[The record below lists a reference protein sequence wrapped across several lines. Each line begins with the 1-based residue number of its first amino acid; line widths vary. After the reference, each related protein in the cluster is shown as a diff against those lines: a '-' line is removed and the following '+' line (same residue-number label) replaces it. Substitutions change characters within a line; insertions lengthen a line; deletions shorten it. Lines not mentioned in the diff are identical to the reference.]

1 MTKDVLITIAGLHYD
16 AGEASGDE
24 TEPIEV
30 TTPGMYYFKNGKHY
44 ILYDEVMEGFD
55 GNTKN
60 VIKLTEDSLDI
71 TKKGVSNVHM
81 IFEKNRKN
89 VSYYNTPFG
98 SLLIGI
104 DAKSVDI
111 AETEDAI
118 DVKVKYNLE
127 VNYEHLADC
136 SITMNIKSKEAGN
149 FTLS

>member
-1 MTKDVLITIAGLHYD
+1 MTKDVLLSISGLQFAAKDEEDIEPVEMITAGD
-16 AGEASGDE
+16 
-24 TEPIEV
+24 
-30 TTPGMYYFKNGKHY
+30 YYKKNGKHY

-60 VIKLTEDSLDI
+60 IIKLTEDYLDI
-71 TKKGVSNVHM
+71 TKKGISNVHM
-81 IFEKNRKN
+81 VFEKNKKN

-111 AETEDAI
+111 AETESHI
-118 DVKVKYNLE
+118 DVKIKYNLE

-136 SITMNIKSKEAGN
+136 SITMSIQSKESGD

>member
-1 MTKDVLITIAGLHYD
+1 MTKDVLLSISGLQFAAKDEEYIEPVEMITAGD
-16 AGEASGDE
+16 
-24 TEPIEV
+24 
-30 TTPGMYYFKNGKHY
+30 YYKKNGKHY

-60 VIKLTEDSLDI
+60 IIKLTEDSLDI
-71 TKKGVSNVHM
+71 TKKGISNVHM
-81 IFEKNRKN
+81 VFEKNKKN

-111 AETEDAI
+111 AETESHI
-118 DVKVKYNLE
+118 DVKIKYNLE

-136 SITMNIKSKEAGN
+136 SITMSIQSKESGN

>member
-1 MTKDVLITIAGLHYD
+1 MTKDVLLSISGLQFAAQDEEDATPVEVITAGD
-16 AGEASGDE
+16 
-24 TEPIEV
+24 
-30 TTPGMYYFKNGKHY
+30 YYKKNGKHY
-44 ILYDEVMEGFD
+44 ILYDEVTEGYE
-55 GNTKN
+55 GNTRN
-60 VIKLTEDSLDI
+60 IIKLTEDSLDI

-81 IFEKNRKN
+81 IFEKNKKN

-111 AETEDAI
+111 AETDDNI

-136 SITMNIKSKEAGN
+136 SIVMNIKSKESGE

>member
-1 MTKDVLITIAGLHYD
+1 MTKDVLLSISGLQFAVKDEEDAEPVEVITAGD
-16 AGEASGDE
+16 
-24 TEPIEV
+24 
-30 TTPGMYYFKNGKHY
+30 YYKKNGKHY
-44 ILYDEVMEGFD
+44 IMYDEVMEGFD

-60 VIKLTEDSLDI
+60 VIKFTEDSLDI

-81 IFEKNRKN
+81 IFEKNKKN

-98 SLLIGI
+98 SILIGI

-111 AETEDAI
+111 AETEDNI
-118 DVKVKYNLE
+118 DVKIKYNLE

-149 FTLS
+149 FTLA

>member
-1 MTKDVLITIAGLHYD
+1 MTKDVLLSISGLQFAAQDEEDATPVEVITAGD
-16 AGEASGDE
+16 
-24 TEPIEV
+24 
-30 TTPGMYYFKNGKHY
+30 YYKKNGKHY
-44 ILYDEVMEGFD
+44 ILYDEVTEGYE
-55 GNTKN
+55 GNTRN
-60 VIKLTEDSLDI
+60 IIKLTEDSLDI

-81 IFEKNRKN
+81 VFEKNKKN

-111 AETEDAI
+111 AETDDSI

-136 SITMNIKSKEAGN
+136 SIVMNIKSKESGE

>member
-1 MTKDVLITIAGLHYD
+1 MTKDVLLSISGLQFAAQDEEDATPVEVITAGD
-16 AGEASGDE
+16 
-24 TEPIEV
+24 
-30 TTPGMYYFKNGKHY
+30 YYKKNGKHY
-44 ILYDEVMEGFD
+44 ILYDEVTEGYE
-55 GNTKN
+55 GNTRN
-60 VIKLTEDSLDI
+60 IIKLTEDSLDI

-81 IFEKNRKN
+81 IFEKNKKN

-111 AETEDAI
+111 AETDDSI

-136 SITMNIKSKEAGN
+136 SIVMNIKSKESGE